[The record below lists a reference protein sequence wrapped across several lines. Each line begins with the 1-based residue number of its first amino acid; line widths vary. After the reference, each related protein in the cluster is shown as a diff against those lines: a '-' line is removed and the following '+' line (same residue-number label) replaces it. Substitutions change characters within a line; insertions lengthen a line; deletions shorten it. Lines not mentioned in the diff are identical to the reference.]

1 VIAFVSV
8 FGLQSRVRRRSV
20 AFNDLIRG
28 LKETEQQLVKQLE
41 SIRGAISSLEMGNSV
56 SPAMRG
62 RPVVKMGR
70 PGIRKRR
77 RLSAKARAAISRA
90 QKLRWAKQRAQQK
103 WREPRGAPCAAS
115 RWDQCFPVRAA
126 TASLARALIPA
137 DRRGNWIA
145 PARRQVQ
152 CFLANSLQI
161 QSECCGWEPFVL

>member
-1 VIAFVSV
+1 M
-8 FGLQSRVRRRSV
+8 

-70 PGIRKRR
+70 PGVRKRR

-103 WREPRGAPCAAS
+103 
-115 RWDQCFPVRAA
+115 
-126 TASLARALIPA
+126 
-137 DRRGNWIA
+137 
-145 PARRQVQ
+145 
-152 CFLANSLQI
+152 
-161 QSECCGWEPFVL
+161 